1 MVLDIVEVARYVTSA
16 SRVSPVILDVA
27 CPTAY
32 RAHAKATANNRNVCL
47 VLSPSHEIKV
57 FAQGVEVFSF
67 RNARWHLLD
76 VQAKYE
82 MWERA
87 VEDEA
92 LASRLF
98 QTALDLSDNRQGALF
113 VVLRDAAQSLPMLVA
128 PGDRLDAPRVKGERR
143 PDRAAAPTCA
153 VESASTWT
161 RRSAGLAKT
170 VARSSWTQRP
180 PAGGRRHLDA
190 HRAGRAALHPRRRR
204 RPHHGRHGR
213 RALRRGPQGQ

>member
-1 MVLDIVEVARYVTSA
+1 MVLDIVDVARYVTSA

-32 RAHAKATANNRNVCL
+32 RAHAKATGNNRNICL

-76 VQAKYE
+76 VQAKYQ

-87 VEDEA
+87 VEDAA

-98 QTALDLSDNRQGALF
+98 QTALDLSDTRQGALF
-113 VVLRDAAQSLPMLVA
+113 VVLRDAARSLPMLVA
-128 PGDRLDAPRVKGERR
+128 PGDRLDAPRGKAERR
-143 PDRAAAPTCA
+143 PRSRPTAPHAARSKRGQPG
-153 VESASTWT
+153 S
-161 RRSAGLAKT
+161 RRSWRAWPRPMARPSWTATGACWRS
-170 VARSSWTQRP
+170 ARS
-180 PAGGRRHLDA
+180 
-190 HRAGRAALHPRRRR
+190 
-204 RPHHGRHGR
+204 
-213 RALRRGPQGQ
+213 